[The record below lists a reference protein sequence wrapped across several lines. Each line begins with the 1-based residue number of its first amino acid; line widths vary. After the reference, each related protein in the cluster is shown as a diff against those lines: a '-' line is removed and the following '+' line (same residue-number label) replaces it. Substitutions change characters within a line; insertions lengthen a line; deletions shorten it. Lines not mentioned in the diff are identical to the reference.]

1 MSDTATIAA
10 PKAKLGGTDAARC
23 AAKNRVVR
31 IKKEL
36 ESLFVETRLPK
47 SETVAILTDIKRGI
61 DELLEIL
68 SIGKERR
75 S

>member
-1 MSDTATIAA
+1 MSETTTIAA

-31 IKKEL
+31 IKAEL
-36 ESLFVETRLPK
+36 ERLFVETRLPK
-47 SETVAILTDIKRGI
+47 TETVAILTDIKSGI

-68 SIGKERR
+68 KIGKERQ
-75 S
+75 